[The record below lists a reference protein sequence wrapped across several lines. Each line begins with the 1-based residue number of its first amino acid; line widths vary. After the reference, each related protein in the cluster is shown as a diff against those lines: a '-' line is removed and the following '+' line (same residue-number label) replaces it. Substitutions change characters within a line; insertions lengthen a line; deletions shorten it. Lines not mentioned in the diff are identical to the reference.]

1 MTVYNYTDHVV
12 GPPTLVND
20 ILDGSANAT
29 LVGQVDPNDG
39 PFVLISRDASA
50 SIEVD
55 PPFDNLYGLSS
66 SASQPSPNTVTQDS
80 IEYHFRAYDII
91 DSEIRTINGSKGV
104 LFRIDTQSE

>member
-12 GPPTLVND
+12 GPPTFVNN

-29 LVGQVDPNDG
+29 LVGHVDPNDG

-50 SIEVD
+50 SIEID
-55 PPFDNLYGLSS
+55 IPYDNLYGLSLS
-66 SASQPSPNTVTQDS
+66 SSQPSPNTITQDNV
-80 IEYHFRAYDII
+80 EYYMYAYDIV

-104 LFRIDTQSE
+104 LFRIDTQSA